1 MKGAGYSINILPSA
15 EEFNRFVNLIK
26 KLAEKYDAPIFD
38 PHITILGQASDNE
51 STAIKL
57 TEELVTGI
65 SPFNITLNK
74 IGYQDYYF
82 RALYV
87 LVEKTEPLL
96 KLHEKAKQLFE
107 KQDIP
112 PYMPHLSLL
121 YGDFPVAIKEKIMQE
136 IGREQ
141 PSTFEVKSLYVF
153 KTEGEANS
161 WYSVK
166 EIPFRTF

>member
-1 MKGAGYSINILPSA
+1 MKATGYSINILPSGN
-15 EEFNRFVNLIK
+15 EYNKFNELIK
-26 KLAEKYDAPIFD
+26 KLAQEYKTLVFD

-65 SPFNITLNK
+65 SPFSITLNK

-96 KLHEKAKQLFE
+96 KLHEKAKQLFG

-112 PYMPHLSLL
+112 PYIPHLSLL

-141 PSTFEVKSLYVF
+141 LSTFEVKSLHVF
-153 KTEGEANS
+153 KTEGEADS